1 MNLMEHVD
9 SVMLPISL
17 YISFMREYDRALAIW
32 EESMS
37 DEQKSIYLDFYDFLE
52 VRIRN
57 EILEKAHLEALKDLV
72 KE

>member
-17 YISFMREYDRALAIW
+17 HISFMREYDRALAIW

-37 DEQKSIYLDFYDFLE
+37 DAIYLDFYDFLE

-57 EILEKAHLEALKDLV
+57 QILEKAHLEALKDLV

>member
-1 MNLMEHVD
+1 MEHVD